1 MDTDARLLYED
12 DDENEVL
19 SEPEFGEQE
28 NLLEEFNSK
37 LIDGAV
43 QGGIPRTFFQKH
55 GYPPTNTQMTD
66 LDKEMLKKA

>member
-12 DDENEVL
+12 GDENEILEDEVL
-19 SEPEFGEQE
+19 SEPE

-37 LIDGAV
+37 LIDVVV
-43 QGGIPRTFFQKH
+43 QGGIPRTFFQKY
-55 GYPPTNTQMTD
+55 GYPSTKTQMTD